1 MRHDATDQNNPQ
13 PIFSYDMAMSLY
25 RDIIKKICNT
35 RFGDILTNYSKK
47 NASRGKGKLALR
59 ASLLGMKSK
68 REDETTTTQKQKS
81 STAASASTAS
91 STTAASTSASSTD
104 ITTVVTSPITNL
116 SPGVNGAVNVKILDG
131 KTFVIDGAFEEV
143 HSYAPGAIQSITT
156 MIVSFGGSVQSRI
169 SKNIRKYTLN
179 NIATIIVVY
188 LSLLTFTFAMSD
200 DVDYLLAGRGVSSD
214 KIKTATNEKNKA
226 TVINLPRLQKLLLGQ
241 LTLDN
246 LKEMDKLT
254 SKSFSKKN
262 YVRAEVLQSST
273 QNATTNN

>member
-1 MRHDATDQNNPQ
+1 MNRFVQRRMFCDVVGRCT
-13 PIFSYDMAMSLY
+13 IYSLQ
-25 RDIIKKICNT
+25 RND
-35 RFGDILTNYSKK
+35 
-47 NASRGKGKLALR
+47 
-59 ASLLGMKSK
+59 
-68 REDETTTTQKQKS
+68 
-81 STAASASTAS
+81 
-91 STTAASTSASSTD
+91 
-104 ITTVVTSPITNL
+104 NL
-116 SPGVNGAVNVKILDG
+116 IVA
-131 KTFVIDGAFEEV
+131 FVIMRSIRLDDLLLRLL
-143 HSYAPGAIQSITT
+143 ITT

-262 YVRAEVLQSST
+262 YVRAEVLQSSM

>member
-25 RDIIKKICNT
+25 HDIIKKICNT

-156 MIVSFGGSVQSRI
+156 MIVSFGGSVQSRV
-169 SKNIRKYTLN
+169 SKNIRKYIQHCN
-179 NIATIIVVY
+179 IIVLY
-188 LSLLTFTFAMSD
+188 LSTHIHTFAI
-200 DVDYLLAGRGVSSD
+200 GC
-214 KIKTATNEKNKA
+214 
-226 TVINLPRLQKLLLGQ
+226 RLSTCRPGCQ
-241 LTLDN
+241 L
-246 LKEMDKLT
+246 
-254 SKSFSKKN
+254 
-262 YVRAEVLQSST
+262 
-273 QNATTNN
+273 

>member
-1 MRHDATDQNNPQ
+1 MRHVQPMRHDATDQNNPQ

-35 RFGDILTNYSKK
+35 RFGDVLTNYSKK

-68 REDETTTTQKQKS
+68 REEETTTQKQKS

-91 STTAASTSASSTD
+91 STTAASTSASSTA

-169 SKNIRKYTLN
+169 SKNIRKYTSN
-179 NIATIIVVY
+179 NIATTTIVLY
-188 LSLLTFTFAMSD
+188 LSPHITYICN
-200 DVDYLLAGRGVSSD
+200 VGC
-214 KIKTATNEKNKA
+214 
-226 TVINLPRLQKLLLGQ
+226 RLSTCNCKPGCQ
-241 LTLDN
+241 L
-246 LKEMDKLT
+246 
-254 SKSFSKKN
+254 
-262 YVRAEVLQSST
+262 
-273 QNATTNN
+273 